1 MNGDFNYEEIL
12 MVKTAWYYYIENYT
26 QQKISELLGISRIRV
41 IRLLEKARQN
51 GIVSFRIRQDNNR
64 RMQVEKSLIT
74 RFSLNDAFV
83 IPVGSD
89 ASELN
94 ESLAQA
100 AAMYIGDRL
109 TDNTFINM
117 GYGDTPSRILNHL
130 ARSTEHP
137 INAVSLTGGVSY
149 YLPNTQSSVFNAR
162 LHLIPS
168 PLILGSPELVQV
180 MFQEESV
187 QRIQQMSRVAK
198 MTVVGIGSMSANAT
212 IIQNGI
218 LTKAD
223 FLLLEMQ
230 GAVGDILSHFI
241 DKDGNPIQSSVEQRL
256 LSTPLQELRQMNN
269 VIGVAGGEGKVEA
282 IHAGLK
288 GQYLDTLITDE
299 ATAEALLAHE

>member
-100 AAMYIGDRL
+100 AAMYIADRL

-198 MTVVGIGSMSANAT
+198 MTVVGIGGMGSNAT

-269 VIGVAGGEGKVEA
+269 VIGVAGGEDKIEA
-282 IHAGLK
+282 IHAVLK

>member
-1 MNGDFNYEEIL
+1 MNGDFDYEEIL

-130 ARSTEHP
+130 ARSTERP

-198 MTVVGIGSMSANAT
+198 MTVVGIGGMDANAT

-230 GAVGDILSHFI
+230 GAVGDLLSHFI

-269 VIGVAGGEGKVEA
+269 VIGVAGGEGKIDA
-282 IHAGLK
+282 IHAVLK

>member
-74 RFSLNDAFV
+74 QFGLNDAFV

-100 AAMYIGDRL
+100 AAMYIADRL
-109 TDNTFINM
+109 SDNTFINM

-168 PLILGSPELVQV
+168 PLLLGSPELVQV

-187 QRIQQMSRVAK
+187 QRIQQMSRMAK
-198 MTVVGIGSMSANAT
+198 MTVVGIGSMGANAT

-269 VIGVAGGEGKVEA
+269 VIGVAGGEDKIDA
-282 IHAGLK
+282 IHAVLR

-299 ATAEALLAHE
+299 VTAEALLAHG

>member
-100 AAMYIGDRL
+100 AAMYIADRL

-198 MTVVGIGSMSANAT
+198 MTVVGIGGMGSNAT

-269 VIGVAGGEGKVEA
+269 VIGVAGGEDKIEA
-282 IHAGLK
+282 IHAVLK

-299 ATAEALLAHE
+299 ATAETLLAHE

>member
-1 MNGDFNYEEIL
+1 MNGDFSYEEML

-26 QQKISELLGISRIRV
+26 QQKIAELLGISRIRV

-64 RMQVEKSLIT
+64 RMQVEKELIA

-83 IPVGSD
+83 IPVGD
-89 ASELN
+89 GLERN

-109 TDNTFINM
+109 SDNTFINM

-130 ARSTEHP
+130 ARSTEHL

-168 PLILGSPELVQV
+168 PLILGSPELVEV
-180 MFQEESV
+180 MLQEESV
-187 QRIQQMSRVAK
+187 QRIQKMSRVAK
-198 MTVVGIGSMSANAT
+198 MTVVGIGSMAANAT

-218 LTKAD
+218 LTKED

-241 DKDGNPIQSSVEQRL
+241 DKNGNPIQSGVEQRL
-256 LSTPLQELRQMNN
+256 LSTPLEKLRKMHN
-269 VIGVAGGEGKVEA
+269 VIGVAGGEDKIDA
-282 IHAGLK
+282 IHAVLTGR
-288 GQYLDTLITDE
+288 YLNVLITDE
-299 ATAEALLAHE
+299 ATAEAVLAHD

>member
-94 ESLAQA
+94 EGLAQA
-100 AAMYIGDRL
+100 AAMYIADRL

-198 MTVVGIGSMSANAT
+198 MTVVGIGGMGSNAT

-269 VIGVAGGEGKVEA
+269 VIGVAGGEDKIEA
-282 IHAGLK
+282 IHAVLK

-299 ATAEALLAHE
+299 ATAETLLAHE

>member
-51 GIVSFRIRQDNNR
+51 GIVSFRIRQDNYR

-74 RFSLNDAFV
+74 HFSLNDAFV
-83 IPVGSD
+83 IPVVSD
-89 ASELN
+89 ASDLN

-100 AAMYIGDRL
+100 AAMYIADRL

-198 MTVVGIGSMSANAT
+198 MTVVGIGSMASNAT

-256 LSTPLQELRQMNN
+256 LSTPLQELRKMNN
-269 VIGVAGGEGKVEA
+269 VIGVAGGEDKIEA
-282 IHAGLK
+282 IHAVLK
-288 GQYLDTLITDE
+288 GRYLDTLITDE
-299 ATAEALLAHE
+299 VTAEALLAHE

>member
-100 AAMYIGDRL
+100 AAMYIADRL

-149 YLPNTQSSVFNAR
+149 YLPNTQASVFNAR

-198 MTVVGIGSMSANAT
+198 MTVVGIGGMGSNAT

-269 VIGVAGGEGKVEA
+269 VIGVAGGEDKIEA
-282 IHAGLK
+282 IHAVLK

-299 ATAEALLAHE
+299 ATAETLLAHE